1 MSSLTDLF
9 NPTFLMF
16 LGILVLVVALLV
28 VYFESKMR
36 DQNHK
41 IASMLSLV
49 STLAED
55 MNGVKMGLNHL
66 AMNIVGGSVSQHSS
80 QQPLGQQNMPFFV
93 KEENK
98 LIEVSDDES
107 SEDESG
113 EDESDND
120 EEIGSESD
128 NDEYKESDSESDNGF
143 VNDIKILKINVTN
156 ENNDIDETENLD
168 LEETV
173 SFGDFEPED
182 ELSED
187 ELQEL
192 SEEYT
197 EEILNLQYDERTH
210 KEEILNLQ
218 YDETTEETKI
228 ISSSDLKTININLEE
243 SLTENCDFKK
253 LSLPKLR
260 SVVIEKGLASNL
272 DANKFKKQELLKL
285 LGAE

>member
-182 ELSED
+182 ELSEHELSED
-187 ELQEL
+187 ELHEL

-197 EEILNLQYDERTH
+197 EEILNLQY
-210 KEEILNLQ
+210 N
-218 YDETTEETKI
+218 ETTEETKF

-243 SLTENCDFKK
+243 SQTENCDFKK

-272 DANKFKKQELLKL
+272 DTNKFKKQELLKL
-285 LGAE
+285 LGVE

>member
-66 AMNIVGGSVSQHSS
+66 AMTRVGGSMMPPF
-80 QQPLGQQNMPFFV
+80 QQPLEQQNNPFHSNQ
-93 KEENK
+93 ENK

-107 SEDESG
+107 SEDEDDEGKIETSDDS
-113 EDESDND
+113 EDN
-120 EEIGSESD
+120 
-128 NDEYKESDSESDNGF
+128 ESDSESDNGF

-182 ELSED
+182 DLSED

-197 EEILNLQYDERTH
+197 EEILNLQYDE
-210 KEEILNLQ
+210 
-218 YDETTEETKI
+218 TTEETKF

-243 SLTENCDFKK
+243 SQTENFDFKK

>member
-66 AMNIVGGSVSQHSS
+66 AMTRVGGSMMPPF
-80 QQPLGQQNMPFFV
+80 QQPLEQNIPFHSNQ
-93 KEENK
+93 ENK

-107 SEDESG
+107 DEDDIDSDSDNEEIDS
-113 EDESDND
+113 DSDND
-120 EEIGSESD
+120 E
-128 NDEYKESDSESDNGF
+128 ESDSESDNGLE
-143 VNDIKILKINVTN
+143 NDIKILKINITN
-156 ENNDIDETENLD
+156 DDNDIDETENLD

-182 ELSED
+182 DLSED

-197 EEILNLQYDERTH
+197 EEILNLQYDE
-210 KEEILNLQ
+210 
-218 YDETTEETKI
+218 TTEETKF

-243 SLTENCDFKK
+243 SQTENCDFKK

-260 SVVIEKGLASNL
+260 SIVIEKRLASNL

>member
-1 MSSLTDLF
+1 MPSLTDLF

-55 MNGVKMGLNHL
+55 MNGVKMGLNHF
-66 AMNIVGGSVSQHSS
+66 AMNRVGGSMMPPF
-80 QQPLGQQNMPFFV
+80 QQPLEQNMPFFV

-98 LIEVSDDES
+98 LIEVSDDEDDD
-107 SEDESG
+107 SENNESEFDDEEIDS
-113 EDESDND
+113 DSDND
-120 EEIGSESD
+120 E
-128 NDEYKESDSESDNGF
+128 ESDSESDNGLE
-143 VNDIKILKINVTN
+143 NDIKILKINVTN
-156 ENNDIDETENLD
+156 DDNDIDETENLD

-182 ELSED
+182 ELPEDELSED

-192 SEEYT
+192 SEDYT
-197 EEILNLQYDERTH
+197 EEKLNLQYH
-210 KEEILNLQ
+210 
-218 YDETTEETKI
+218 ETTEETKF

-243 SLTENCDFKK
+243 SQTENCDFKK

-260 SVVIEKGLASNL
+260 SIVIEKRLASNL